1 MAACPAFYKE
11 SRMKFVDPPRLT
23 GNPGGWGTRRFVALR
38 REFMRAVF
46 TFLGLSLLAAAGLAA
61 PAASAGTQLMYLG
74 VWPHTVLVMDSVQGK
89 IVDKIDLPTDIART
103 LVLSPDNK
111 KLYASTLKDNSI
123 VTIDLASRK
132 VIDSF
137 PLNTYDTNYRL
148 AGFAVDPTGQ
158 FLYTFAT
165 PVIKKIDHYEIDPSQ
180 IVEISLAARKITR
193 IVPYPKDE
201 PPPAGYRNTI
211 RVSPDGKLLYLFRD
225 SIMVFN
231 TSDFKFVKKIELSKP
246 TDPSTDGSFAG
257 LVNDP
262 NEPPGKVVGIFDSS
276 DPYVHRRTFGIAEV
290 DLSNLTYDLTP
301 VGPSAAEM
309 EPLMLTPDR
318 KLGYTVSVYG
328 SEGDRVTEFWVFDM
342 KTKKIINRRQFV
354 GRTRLAFGMTADGS
368 KLMIYNAGFEIEL
381 YDAKTLELLHT
392 INLEGDTT
400 SNLVVMPLKKSA

>member
-1 MAACPAFYKE
+1 
-11 SRMKFVDPPRLT
+11 
-23 GNPGGWGTRRFVALR
+23 
-38 REFMRAVF
+38 MRAIL
-46 TFLGLSLLAAAGLAA
+46 TFLGLSLWAAAGLAA
-61 PAASAGTQLMYLG
+61 PSASAGTQLMYLG

-123 VTIDLASRK
+123 VTIDLATRK

-165 PVIKKIDHYEIDPSQ
+165 PVIKKIDHYEIDPPQ

-262 NEPPGKVVGIFDSS
+262 NEPPGKVIGIFDSS
-276 DPYVHRRTFGIAEV
+276 DPYVHRRIFGIAEV

-328 SEGDRVTEFWVFDM
+328 SAGDRVTEFWVFDM
-342 KTKKIINRRQFV
+342 RTKKIINCHPDRSEAQWKDLQF
-354 GRTRLAFGMTADGS
+354 RPS
-368 KLMIYNAGFEIEL
+368 
-381 YDAKTLELLHT
+381 H
-392 INLEGDTT
+392 
-400 SNLVVMPLKKSA
+400 SQP

>member
-1 MAACPAFYKE
+1 
-11 SRMKFVDPPRLT
+11 
-23 GNPGGWGTRRFVALR
+23 
-38 REFMRAVF
+38 MRAVF
-46 TFLGLSLLAAAGLAA
+46 AFLGLSLWAAASLAASA
-61 PAASAGTQLMYLG
+61 PPASAGTQLMYLG

-89 IVDKIDLPTDIART
+89 ILDKIDLPTDIVRT

-111 KLYASTLKDNSI
+111 ILYASTLKDNSI
-123 VTIDLASRK
+123 VSIDLATHK
-132 VIDSF
+132 VLDTF
-137 PLNTYDTNYRL
+137 PLNTSDTNYRL
-148 AGFAVDPTGQ
+148 SGFAIDPTGK
-158 FLYTFAT
+158 FLYSFAI
-165 PVIKKIDHYEIDPSQ
+165 PVIKKIDHYEIDPPQ
-180 IVEISLAARKITR
+180 IIEISLAARKVTR

-262 NEPPGKVVGIFDSS
+262 NEPPGKVIGIFNSS
-276 DPYVHRRTFGIAEV
+276 DPYVHRRIFGIAEV
-290 DLSNLTYDLTP
+290 DLANMTYDLAP
-301 VGPSAAEM
+301 VGPAAEEM

-328 SEGDRVTEFWVFDM
+328 AQGDRVTEFWVFDM
-342 KTKKIINRRQFV
+342 KTKKIINRRQFL

-400 SNLVVMPLKKSA
+400 SNLIVMPLKGSA

>member
-1 MAACPAFYKE
+1 
-11 SRMKFVDPPRLT
+11 
-23 GNPGGWGTRRFVALR
+23 
-38 REFMRAVF
+38 MRAVLA
-46 TFLGLSLLAAAGLAA
+46 FLGLSLWAAASLAASA
-61 PAASAGTQLMYLG
+61 PPATAGTQLMYLG

-89 IVDKIDLPTDIART
+89 ILDKIDLPTDIVRT

-111 KLYASTLKDNSI
+111 ILYASTLKDNCI
-123 VTIDLASRK
+123 VSIDLATHK
-132 VIDSF
+132 VLDTF
-137 PLNTYDTNYRL
+137 PLNTSNTNYRL
-148 AGFAVDPTGQ
+148 GGFAIDPTGK
-158 FLYTFAT
+158 FLYSFAT
-165 PVIKKIDHYEIDPSQ
+165 PVIKKIDHYEIDPPQ
-180 IVEISLAARKITR
+180 IIEISLAARKITR

-246 TDPSTDGSFAG
+246 TDPSSDGSFAG

-262 NEPPGKVVGIFDSS
+262 NEPAGKVIGIFDSS
-276 DPYVHRRTFGIAEV
+276 DPYVHRRTFGIAEL
-290 DLSNLTYDLTP
+290 DLANMTYDLTP
-301 VGPSAAEM
+301 VGPAAEEM

-328 SEGDRVTEFWVFDM
+328 THGDRVTEFWVFDM
-342 KTKKIINRRQFV
+342 KTKKIINRRQFL

-400 SNLVVMPLKKSA
+400 SNLVVMPLKGSA